1 MPKIVRRSHFMGKV
15 IGLTGGIGTG
25 KSTVSNLLEVHGFK
39 IVDADVASREAV
51 EKDSEGLQQ
60 VKQVFGDKAVDQ
72 NGEMDRKYIGEIVF
86 NDAKKRKELNQIIHP
101 IVREIMNEQKEQYLS
116 EGYNVIMDIPLLF
129 ENNLQDTVD
138 ETWLVYASESIQ
150 VERLM
155 ERNDLSQEEAKARV
169 YSQISID
176 KKRRMADHVID
187 NRGTL
192 LELKQNVE
200 QLLMDEGYIQQAAYN
215 QDEE

>member
-1 MPKIVRRSHFMGKV
+1 MQKV

-25 KSTVSNLLEVHGFK
+25 KSTVSELLAVHGFK
-39 IVDADVASREAV
+39 IVDADIAAREAV
-51 EKDSEGLQQ
+51 EKGSEGLEQ
-60 VKQVFGDKAVDQ
+60 VRQVFGDEAIDE
-72 NGEMDRKYIGEIVF
+72 NGEMNRKYVGEIVF
-86 NDAKKRKELNQIIHP
+86 NDDKMREKLNQIIHP
-101 IVREIMNEQKEQYLS
+101 IVRDLMERQKEAYLK
-116 EGYNVIMDIPLLF
+116 EGFNVIMDIPLLF

-155 ERNDLSQEEAKARV
+155 ERNDLTQEEAKARV

-176 KKRRMADHVID
+176 KKRRMADRVID

-192 LELKQNVE
+192 LELKQNLE
-200 QLLMDEGYIQQAAYN
+200 ALLMKEGYIQSS
-215 QDEE
+215 EEV